1 MEDYLVI
8 FQIHPSQKFNAFTSI
23 VRQRIQVQKFLFHVI
38 GRNLQD
44 EDEP

>member
-1 MEDYLVI
+1 MEDYPVI
-8 FQIHPSQKFNAFTSI
+8 FQIHPSQKFNAFTI
-23 VRQRIQVQKFLFHVI
+23 VRQRIQVQKLLFHVI